1 MRFLVTNDDGFKS
14 LGINM
19 IAKILEELGEVV
31 VVAPDQEM
39 SATSHSLTLSRP
51 LRVNKQKKGVYSVD
65 GTPTDCVMLAI
76 NGLIRER
83 PDYVISGINHG
94 ANLGD
99 DVTYSGTVAAAIEGT
114 LLGIPSIA
122 ISYTSRDPRFFT
134 EWEDPL
140 LSILGQIVS
149 RQMPED
155 TLLNMNLPAIPVADS
170 QGVKV
175 TTLGKRTY
183 QDAVTSNKEAGGQ
196 VYYWIGGQ
204 EIHWKGNNSSD
215 FIAINEGYVSVTPLH
230 LDLTNYRTLK
240 ELSEWDLSFSKEG
253 NG

>member
-1 MRFLVTNDDGFKS
+1 MLFLVTNDDGFRS

-19 IAKILEELGEVV
+19 IAKILEDLGDVV

-51 LRVNKQKKGVYSVD
+51 LRVTRQKKGVYSID
-65 GTPTDCVMLAI
+65 GTPTDCVMLAV
-76 NGLIRER
+76 NGLVKER
-83 PDYVISGINHG
+83 PDYVVSGINHG

-122 ISYTSRDPRFFT
+122 VPYTSRDPRFLA
-134 EWEDPL
+134 EWEGPL
-140 LSILGQIVS
+140 QDILEQIIS
-149 RQMPED
+149 RKMPED
-155 TLLNMNLPAIPVADS
+155 TLLNLNLPAIPVSDS
-170 QGVKV
+170 HGVKV
-175 TTLGKRTY
+175 TTLGKRIY
-183 QDAVTSNKEAGGQ
+183 QDAVTSNKGDGGQ

-204 EIHWKGNNSSD
+204 EIQWKGDNSSD

-230 LDLTNYRTLK
+230 LDLTNYRTLE
-240 ELSEWDLSFSKEG
+240 ELSGWGLSFSTEG
-253 NG
+253 N